1 MTDLHTLGGTYGYA
15 SWLNDFGVV
24 VGNATNEG
32 DQSLLA
38 FRWQDGAM
46 TNLGTLPGNS
56 CSSPDAINASG
67 QVVGGSGVSASF
79 PACTDLVEHAFLWEC
94 GRMIDLN
101 DFVPDSS
108 DLTLNEAVF
117 INDNGEISGYGTLP
131 NGDQH
136 VFLLL
141 PCQGSGDGCEE
152 AQVRSA
158 QVKRA
163 SEASPGKLSPA
174 EMMGRYRSLR
184 TGRNRR
190 YGMPQSSAQ

>member
-1 MTDLHTLGGTYGYA
+1 
-15 SWLNDFGVV
+15 
-24 VGNATNEG
+24 
-32 DQSLLA
+32 
-38 FRWQDGAM
+38 
-46 TNLGTLPGNS
+46 
-56 CSSPDAINASG
+56 
-67 QVVGGSGVSASF
+67 
-79 PACTDLVEHAFLWEC
+79 
-94 GRMIDLN
+94 MIDLN

-163 SEASPGKLSPA
+163 SEASPGELSPT

-184 TGRNRR
+184 GGRNRR